1 MARRD
6 QYSIGEATIT
16 KAAAANFIAEALVE
30 GRERRAAFKRI
41 HGRIAEAQSKGDLP
55 SRPAIPA
62 GVLFG
67 WAVEQKGLAKLR
79 DIPSL
84 PISVSITVSSPTLE
98 AQVGTDVSGV
108 PAPRK
113 IRSLRPMYTA
123 AVQELEAA
131 QREISK
137 LSATI
142 SAKQQKEL
150 ALSSIRSESGR
161 QGGRGNER

>member
-6 QYSIGEATIT
+6 QYSIGQATIT
-16 KAAAANFIAEALVE
+16 KAAAANFIAEALFE
-30 GRERRAAFKRI
+30 GRERRVAFKRI

-79 DIPSL
+79 DIPNL
-84 PISVSITVSSPTLE
+84 PISVSITVSSPALV
-98 AQVGTDVSGV
+98 ARVGTDVSGV
-108 PAPRK
+108 PAPAETND
-113 IRSLRPMYTA
+113 LGPMYNE
-123 AVQELEAA
+123 AVQKLEAA

-137 LSATI
+137 LAATI
-142 SAKQQKEL
+142 SAQQQKEL